1 MSFSFD
7 PTLINPIDRI
17 RLALGDTVSPGLLPD
32 ETYLSLLAIYA
43 TEQQTIIYGARSLA
57 AYYAT
62 QPTQLSSDGSSI
74 TWGQR
79 IQQWNAI
86 AAGTY
91 NRNPSG
97 YTSFSTTPRRVDGYS
112 AANTSEY

>member
-17 RLALGDTVSPGLLPD
+17 RIALGDTVTPGLLPD
-32 ETYLSLLAIYA
+32 ETYLSYLATYG
-43 TEQQTIIYGARSLA
+43 TEQQATVYGARALA

-62 QPTQLSSDGSSI
+62 QPTSLSSDGSSI
-74 TWGQR
+74 SWGQR

-86 AAGTY
+86 SAGTY
-91 NRNPSG
+91 NKGGSTFSG
-97 YTSFSTTPRRVDGYS
+97 VLRRQDGYS
-112 AANTSEY
+112 TARSEREY